1 MNIGKLAV
9 TSLGLSLAFSVAHA
23 ALVTSSAGFI
33 SPTVVDFNAFVGGGY
48 GFTLGPVAV
57 GGGVTFTATGP
68 NNSGIG
74 AVLGNGGYGLG
85 ANGSWDTGTTAPGAY
100 TGVDGADPATSMTYT
115 LSSPVAA
122 IGGFMNYAPGIISGY
137 PLIEA
142 LDSSSAVLESYN
154 LEALAPISTPGGYND
169 GAFRGIVRPSA
180 DIYAFRVV
188 SAYAVLDDLTFA
200 RTVIPEPAETAMAGA
215 ALAGLGAVWL
225 RRRNKKA

>member
-1 MNIGKLAV
+1 MNFGRLAV
-9 TSLGLSLAFSVAHA
+9 TSLGLSLAFSAAHA
-23 ALVTSSAGFI
+23 ALVTSSAGFV
-33 SPTVVDFNAFVGGGY
+33 SPTVVDFNAFAGGGY
-48 GFTLGPVAV
+48 GFTFGPVAV

-68 NNSGIG
+68 NNSGMG
-74 AVLGNGGYGLG
+74 AVLGDGGYGLG
-85 ANGSWDTGTTAPGAY
+85 ANGMWDTGTTAPGAY
-100 TGVDGADPATSMTYT
+100 TGVDGDGTTSTMTFT

-122 IGGFMNYAPGIISGY
+122 IGGFMNYVPGYVDY

-225 RRRNKKA
+225 RRRNKKS

>member
-1 MNIGKLAV
+1 MNVGKLAV
-9 TSLGLSLAFSVAHA
+9 ASLGMSLAFSAAHA
-23 ALVTSSAGFI
+23 ALVTSSAGFV
-33 SPTVVDFNAFVGGGY
+33 SPTVVDFNAFAVGGY
-48 GFTLGPVAV
+48 GFTFGPVAV

-68 NNSGIG
+68 NNSGMG
-74 AVLGNGGYGLG
+74 AVLGDGLYGLG
-85 ANGSWDTGTTAPGAY
+85 GNGDWGTGTTAPGAY
-100 TGVDGADPATSMTYT
+100 TGVDGGDPATSMTFT

-122 IGGFMNYAPGIISGY
+122 IGGFMNYVPGYVDY

-142 LDSSSAVLESYN
+142 LDGSNNVLESYN

-180 DIYAFRVV
+180 DIHAFRVV

-200 RTVIPEPAETAMAGA
+200 TSVIPEPAETAMAGA

-225 RRRNKKA
+225 RRRNKKV